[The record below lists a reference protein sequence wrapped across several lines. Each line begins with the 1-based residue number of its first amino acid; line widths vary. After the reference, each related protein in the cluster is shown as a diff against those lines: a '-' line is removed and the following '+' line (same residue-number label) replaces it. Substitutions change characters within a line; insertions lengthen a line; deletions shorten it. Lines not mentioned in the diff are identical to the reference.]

1 MSEVQDALNER
12 KNQPIDQYGLSA
24 DSVEDAEQPTPYDAF
39 ILEDCLRFISI
50 QGELKQIK
58 ESMQSRMDPTTG
70 LYVVTKGDINKEYY
84 RIATMF
90 NRLSNKDYSKK
101 VYRSVRLLQAVLRN
115 VRRDYIETIKGEVA
129 QQDFNNVMQRETER
143 LHRRYP

>member
-39 ILEDCLRFISI
+39 ISEDCLRFISI

-58 ESMQSRMDPTTG
+58 ESMQSRMEPITG
-70 LYVVTKGDINKEYY
+70 LYVVTRGDINKEYY

-90 NRLSNKDYSKK
+90 NRLSNKAYSKK

-115 VRRDYIETIKGEVA
+115 VRRDYIETVKGEVV
-129 QQDFNNVMQRETER
+129 QQVFNNVTPKEAER
-143 LHRRYP
+143 LYR